1 MSDNN
6 CINDAFLFGYI
17 CAFSVIL
24 IVVFTMFSMLMCS
37 SIATYTNELTPYTD
51 VITVNDKIDSI
62 NSGRCVYCNDEVVR
76 YVDNTLVY
84 FQLNPGKTYIVK
96 CYNSV
101 TPLFKENI
109 VISEVIREV
118 APGEDVSFF

>member
-17 CAFSVIL
+17 CAFSVIP

-37 SIATYTNELTPYTD
+37 SIATYTNELTPCTD

-101 TPLFKENI
+101 TPLFNLW
-109 VISEVIREV
+109 
-118 APGEDVSFF
+118 G